1 MIKGVIFAK
10 NKYRI
15 LSSFFFTETSERLN
29 VWRLVETLRSSNV
42 VSTIVNLQ
50 EKIFIVEHLSFE
62 HLTVRWKGSLFRINS
77 VHEIKVPRVME
88 YLRYSE
94 FIILNYTCI
103 LQTSNPILFFMNS
116 YSLNIKVIVAQIIFK
131 LNLLH

>member
-1 MIKGVIFAK
+1 M
-10 NKYRI
+10 
-15 LSSFFFTETSERLN
+15 
-29 VWRLVETLRSSNV
+29 
-42 VSTIVNLQ
+42 
-50 EKIFIVEHLSFE
+50 
-62 HLTVRWKGSLFRINS
+62 
-77 VHEIKVPRVME
+77 HEIKVPRVME

-116 YSLNIKVIVAQIIFK
+116 YSLNIKVIVAQISFK